1 MEAVF
6 HGLQGIF
13 EILFMIGIGFVLSKK
28 GWFGP
33 DTSAILTRLIMKVA
47 LPLFMICQ
55 LERDFT
61 HDSLLRIAPDLA
73 LPFLSI
79 LLAYVVGRAA
89 AAALHIR
96 RERQGIFITCFF
108 VANTIFIGL
117 PVNLALFGTQSVPSV
132 MLYYMANT
140 TMFWTLGIYHIV
152 NDSTGGQGN
161 MPLFSLQ
168 TVKKVFSP
176 PLVAFLIGLALIM
189 ADVKLPEFLHVSFQ
203 YVGNLATPLSLIV
216 IGIEMSSLPLRSVQW
231 DRDLIGALMGR
242 FIVCPLCV
250 LALLPFVSVTPMSAQ
265 VFTMQASMPA
275 MTQMTVVAKAV
286 GADVRYATEISFIT
300 VVLGLIVIPSYMFL
314 IQYVLLNL

>member
-1 MEAVF
+1 MIVEAVF

-61 HDSLLRIAPDLA
+61 HDLLLRIAPDLA

-189 ADVKLPEFLHVSFQ
+189 ADIKLPEFLHVSFQ

-250 LALLPFVSVTPMSAQ
+250 LALLPFVSVTSMSAQ

-286 GADVRYATEISFIT
+286 GADVKYATEISFIT

-314 IQYVLLNL
+314 IQYVL

>member
-1 MEAVF
+1 MIVEAVF

-61 HDSLLRIAPDLA
+61 HDLLLRIAPDLA

-189 ADVKLPEFLHVSFQ
+189 ADIKLPEFLHVSFQ

-231 DRDLIGALMGR
+231 DRDLIGALAGR

-286 GADVRYATEISFIT
+286 GADVKYATEISFIT

-314 IQYVLLNL
+314 IQYVL